1 MSNVSGPVGRSDFLL
16 PPTIGDT
23 PRLEWISFVA
33 TKYPNGKKGEEEST
47 VHNRNTVKYR
57 EVMQIGAGG
66 VAGGDHERKR
76 VQNRENQLKGNRKTA
91 YDAEATDPILND
103 FKRELI
109 FHRQAQSATCEGIQR
124 LHELGV
130 AMKRPNSYFAAMAKS
145 DEHMQHICKVLQDQQ
160 EGIGKSER
168 MKHLREKRQIGKLTQ
183 LYANRKRDEERRKV
197 LNGVRKFR
205 KGKLTNLDLLNDVK
219 MELEGVRESG
229 KRSTSKRQTSV
240 KLQVQDA
247 KFGSSERKKGLKR
260 NTKESCMLE
269 GHRSKKRANAKRN
282 RPGKTRRAQE
292 KSRRGRVPGA

>member
-33 TKYPNGKKGEEEST
+33 TKYPNGKEGGGGGGGEI
-47 VHNRNTVKYR
+47 
-57 EVMQIGAGG
+57 MQIGGNP
-66 VAGGDHERKR
+66 VSNINHNLNHSL
-76 VQNRENQLKGNRKTA
+76 NRESQLKGNRKTA
-91 YDAEATDPILND
+91 YDAEATDPILYD

-124 LHELGV
+124 LHELG
-130 AMKRPNSYFAAMAKS
+130 AATKRPNSYFAEMAKS

-168 MKHLREKRQIGKLTQ
+168 MKHLREKRQIGKLVQ
-183 LYANRKRDEERRKV
+183 RYANRKRDEERRKV

-219 MELEGVRESG
+219 MELEGVREPG

-282 RPGKTRRAQE
+282 RPGKSARKEPSQFPGA
-292 KSRRGRVPGA
+292 VPG